1 MAPSPGP
8 HNRKMRVAA
17 QRAGRRE
24 TVPDID
30 AQQDFSLVLGG
41 PLFQLLRRVHLSGNA
56 LELLRQR
63 ILVLLSIIWLPL
75 LALSKLEG
83 QLWGGRADVAFLWD
97 IEVNS
102 RFLVAAP
109 LLFVAELIVHQHMRL
124 VVRQFLDR
132 NLIPDGALPRF
143 DAAIASA
150 FRLRNSGLAEAIL
163 IALVYVFGVL
173 IVWRNFIALSTTVT
187 WYAFPTPEGMAL
199 SPTGKWYVF
208 VSLPVFQFLLMRW
221 YYRVLIW
228 VRFLWQV
235 SRIELSLI
243 PTHPD
248 RVGGLGFLANVSN
261 AFTVLAV
268 AHGALLA
275 GLIANRIFYLRAALT
290 DFKAETAVVVI
301 FVLGLAFGPFLLF
314 APQLAATKQEGIREY
329 GTFAERYVREFDAKW
344 LRGRA
349 AAANEP
355 LLGSTDVQSLADLA
369 NSFEVV
375 RTMRVAPITRDAVLG
390 LVVATLAPVAPLA
403 LTMMSLEDLLK
414 KLFGVLF

>member
-1 MAPSPGP
+1 
-8 HNRKMRVAA
+8 
-17 QRAGRRE
+17 
-24 TVPDID
+24 
-30 AQQDFSLVLGG
+30 
-41 PLFQLLRRVHLSGNA
+41 
-56 LELLRQR
+56 
-63 ILVLLSIIWLPL
+63 
-75 LALSKLEG
+75 
-83 QLWGGRADVAFLWD
+83 
-97 IEVNS
+97 
-102 RFLVAAP
+102 
-109 LLFVAELIVHQHMRL
+109 
-124 VVRQFLDR
+124 
-132 NLIPDGALPRF
+132 
-143 DAAIASA
+143 
-150 FRLRNSGLAEAIL
+150 
-163 IALVYVFGVL
+163 
-173 IVWRNFIALSTTVT
+173 
-187 WYAFPTPEGMAL
+187 MAL

-329 GTFAERYVREFDAKW
+329 GRFAQRYVREFDAKW

-349 AAANEP
+349 AAGNEP